1 MSYYLLTKSPLV
13 ILSKNLTTQTDIN
26 VGDILT
32 IDFIHEHNDFMS
44 NFYPVLYEIN
54 KKPFPRTEATFNW
67 NDGMSNKGRG
77 WSISSLI
84 KMGDLVDITKSIER
98 DKKLNDLLK

>member
-1 MSYYLLTKSPLV
+1 MSYYYLLVKSPLF
-13 ILSKNLTTQTDIN
+13 ILSRNLTTQTDIN
-26 VGDILT
+26 VDDILT
-32 IDFIHEHNDFMS
+32 IDMS

-54 KKPFPRTEATFNW
+54 KKPFPITEATFGRK
-67 NDGMSNKGRG
+67 DGMPPKGLG

-98 DKKLNDLLK
+98 DKKINELFK

>member
-1 MSYYLLTKSPLV
+1 MSYYLLVKSPLF

-26 VGDILT
+26 VDDILT
-32 IDFIHEHNDFMS
+32 IDMS

-54 KKPFPRTEATFNW
+54 KKPFPRTEATFGW
-67 NDGMSNKGRG
+67 KDGMPTKGLG

-98 DKKLNDLLK
+98 DKKLNELLK

>member
-1 MSYYLLTKSPLV
+1 
-13 ILSKNLTTQTDIN
+13 LSKNLTTQIDIN
-26 VGDILT
+26 VDDILS
-32 IDFIHEHNDFMS
+32 IDMS

-54 KKPFPRTEATFNW
+54 KKTFPRTEATFNRRS
-67 NDGMSNKGRG
+67 GMSHKGRG

-98 DKKLNDLLK
+98 DKRTVITFAFAKWNTPP